1 MLLAYNVAMTSRSA
15 VRHPSDPNVA
25 DVAALIG
32 HPTRAAVLLAL
43 LDGSAASASELACR
57 GAASPQAASAH
68 LRRLVDGGLLTVG
81 VSGRQRLYRLATPE
95 VARAIEALLPIAA
108 PPRIVA
114 LRQSIA
120 MQRLREA
127 RVCYDHLAGRL
138 GVAVT
143 DALVARGVVRV
154 DASEFRVTPR
164 GERFFD
170 DLGIDVAALRGR
182 RRTLARACM
191 DWTERRP
198 HLAGSLGM
206 ALRECFLANAWMVRR
221 GEDRSVQLTER
232 GRRAMDRVFG
242 VHASRARDRTA

>member
-1 MLLAYNVAMTSRSA
+1 METRRSLSY
-15 VRHPSDPNVA
+15 PPDPNVA
-25 DVAALIG
+25 GAAALIG
-32 HPTRAAVLLAL
+32 HPTRAAVLIAL
-43 LDGSAASASELACR
+43 MDGRALPASALASR

-68 LRRLVDGGLLTVG
+68 LRKLVDGGFLTVR
-81 VSGRQRLYRLATPE
+81 VSGRHRLYRLASRE
-95 VARAIEALLPIAA
+95 VARALEALLAISA

-114 LRQSIA
+114 LRQHMA

-143 DALVARGVVRV
+143 DALMARGVVRAG
-154 DASEFRVTPR
+154 DGEFRVTAR
-164 GERFFD
+164 GERFFAG
-170 DLGIDVAALRGR
+170 LGIDVAALRGR
-182 RRTLARACM
+182 RRPLARTCM

-206 ALRECFLANAWMVRR
+206 ALQECFVAQAWIERQR
-221 GEDRSVQLTER
+221 EDRAVRLTER

-242 VHASRARDRTA
+242 VRASDGHDRSA